1 MVDVQAINAKLER
14 RSENILR
21 RLTGRGGEGVRDAL
35 RGANGRVKLAVLL
48 TVSVRD
54 ECC

>member
-21 RLTGRGGEGVRDAL
+21 RLTSRGGEGVRDAQ
-35 RGANGRVKLAVLL
+35 RGANGSVKLAVLL